1 MKRGLVLEGGAMRGM
16 FTAGVIDVMMEQG
29 LTYDGLVGVSAG
41 AVFGCNYKSRQIGR
55 AIRYNLAYCQDAR
68 YASVRNLIRTGD
80 VFDAQFCYRDIPN
93 ELDPFDLETYRQD
106 PTVFTVVATDV
117 TTGQPVYHDCP
128 DGGAGDLDWFRASAS
143 MPLAAQI
150 VDAGG
155 YRLLDGGISDSIPL
169 AFAETKYQRNVVVL
183 TQPLGFR
190 KQPNKALPVIR
201 RVYKMYPHL
210 VEAMER
216 RHEVYN
222 KTIATLRGKERRG
235 ALFVLRPEKPL
246 GISRVEH
253 DPTQLQRV
261 YDHGRAVAEKNL
273 DALLTYLNAP
283 LD

>member
-1 MKRGLVLEGGAMRGM
+1 MRGL
-16 FTAGVIDVMMEQG
+16 FSAGVTDVLMEHDISF
-29 LTYDGLVGVSAG
+29 DGIVGVSAG
-41 AVFGCNYKSRQIGR
+41 AVFGCNYKSHQPGR
-55 AIRYNLAYCQDAR
+55 VLRYNLRFCQDPR
-68 YASVRNLIRTGD
+68 YCSVRSLVRTGD
-80 VFDAQFCYRDIPN
+80 LFGAQFCYRDIPHV
-93 ELDPFDLETYRQD
+93 LDPFDQAAYAQNPMD
-106 PTVFTVVATDV
+106 FYVVATDV
-117 TTGQPVYHDCP
+117 ETGKPVYHNCP
-128 DGGAGDLDWFRASAS
+128 LGDGEDLSWFRASAS

-169 AFAETKYQRNVVVL
+169 AFAETQYQRNVVIL

-201 RVYKMYPHL
+201 RVYKMYPNL

-235 ALFVLRPEKPL
+235 ELFVLRPEKPL

-253 DPTQLQRV
+253 DPAQLQRV

-283 LD
+283 QP